1 MTSFFAIRR
10 KVDAKG
16 RVVLPMSV
24 RGALRLDDSNDGKA
38 TIVFVKDKRRVYI
51 RKVEGN
57 DVWQQQTKAEDLE
70 KK

>member
-16 RVVLPMSV
+16 RVVLPKEV
-24 RGALRLDDSNDGKA
+24 RKVLGVDKS

-51 RKVEGN
+51 RSVKG
-57 DVWQQQTKAEDLE
+57 DVWLTQEDP
-70 KK
+70 KKK

>member
-16 RVVLPMSV
+16 RVVLPRSV
-24 RGALRLDDSNDGKA
+24 RGALSIGNDGKA

-57 DVWQQQTKAEDLE
+57 DVWQVTQEDP
-70 KK
+70 KKK

>member
-16 RVVLPMSV
+16 RVVLPKSV
-24 RGALRLDDSNDGKA
+24 MLALGVAQSDA
-38 TIVFVKDKRRVYI
+38 IVFVKDKRRVYI
-51 RKVEGN
+51 RKVEG
-57 DVWQQQTKAEDLE
+57 DVWQQQQTKVEDLE

>member
-1 MTSFFAIRR
+1 M
-10 KVDAKG
+10 DAKG
-16 RVVLPMSV
+16 RVVLPRSV
-24 RGALRLDDSNDGKA
+24 RGALHIDDSNSA

-57 DVWQQQTKAEDLE
+57 DVWQQQQTKAEDLE

>member
-16 RVVLPMSV
+16 RVVLPREV
-24 RGALRLDDSNDGKA
+24 RKVLGANTDSA
-38 TIVFVKDKRRVYI
+38 IVFVKDKRRVYI
-51 RKVEGN
+51 RSVKG
-57 DVWQQQTKAEDLE
+57 DVWQRQQTKAEDLE

>member
-16 RVVLPMSV
+16 RVVLPREV
-24 RGALRLDDSNDGKA
+24 RKVLGANTDSA
-38 TIVFVKDKRRVYI
+38 IVFVKDKRRVYI
-51 RKVEGN
+51 RSVKG
-57 DVWQQQTKAEDLE
+57 DVWQQQQTKAEDLE

>member
-10 KVDAKG
+10 KVDEKG
-16 RVVLPMSV
+16 RVVLPKSV
-24 RGALRLDDSNDGKA
+24 RGALSIGNDGKA

-51 RKVEGN
+51 RKVEG
-57 DVWQQQTKAEDLE
+57 DVWQQQQTKVEDLE

>member
-16 RVVLPMSV
+16 RVVLPKSV
-24 RGALRLDDSNDGKA
+24 MRALGVVAQGDA
-38 TIVFVKDKRRVYI
+38 IVFVKDKRRVYI
-51 RKVEGN
+51 RKAKGN
-57 DVWQQQTKAEDLE
+57 DIWQQQIKGEDLE

>member
-16 RVVLPMSV
+16 RVVLPREV
-24 RGALRLDDSNDGKA
+24 RKTLGANTDSA
-38 TIVFVKDKRRVYI
+38 IVFVKDKRRVYI
-51 RKVEGN
+51 RSVKG
-57 DVWQQQTKAEDLE
+57 DVWQQQQTKAEDLE

>member
-16 RVVLPMSV
+16 RVVLPKSV
-24 RGALRLDDSNDGKA
+24 MLALGVAQSDA
-38 TIVFVKDKRRVYI
+38 IVFVKDKKRVYI
-51 RKVEGN
+51 RKVEG
-57 DVWQQQTKAEDLE
+57 DVWQQQQTKAEDLE

>member
-1 MTSFFAIRR
+1 M
-10 KVDAKG
+10 DAKG
-16 RVVLPMSV
+16 RVVLPKSV

-51 RKVEGN
+51 RKVEG
-57 DVWQQQTKAEDLE
+57 DVWKQQTKVEDLE

>member
-16 RVVLPMSV
+16 RVVLPRSV
-24 RGALRLDDSNDGKA
+24 MRALGVAKSDA
-38 TIVFVKDKRRVYI
+38 IVFVKDKRRVYI

-57 DVWQQQTKAEDLE
+57 DVWQVTQEDQ
-70 KK
+70 KKK

>member
-16 RVVLPMSV
+16 RVVLPREV
-24 RGALRLDDSNDGKA
+24 RKVLGANTDSA
-38 TIVFVKDKRRVYI
+38 IVFVKDKRRVYI
-51 RKVEGN
+51 RSVKG
-57 DVWQQQTKAEDLE
+57 DVWQQQQTKVEDLE

>member
-16 RVVLPMSV
+16 RVVLPREV
-24 RGALRLDDSNDGKA
+24 RKVLGVDKA

-51 RKVEGN
+51 RSVKG
-57 DVWQQQTKAEDLE
+57 DVWQQQTKVEDLE

>member
-16 RVVLPMSV
+16 RVVLPLEV
-24 RGALRLDDSNDGKA
+24 RKVLGANTDSA
-38 TIVFVKDKRRVYI
+38 IVFVKDKRRVYI
-51 RKVEGN
+51 RSVKG
-57 DVWQQQTKAEDLE
+57 DVWEQQQTKAEDLE

>member
-16 RVVLPMSV
+16 RVVLPRSV
-24 RGALRLDDSNDGKA
+24 RGALSIGNDGKA

-51 RKVEGN
+51 RSVKG
-57 DVWQQQTKAEDLE
+57 DVWQQQQTKAEDLE

>member
-16 RVVLPMSV
+16 RVVLPRSV
-24 RGALRLDDSNDGKA
+24 RGALRLDDGNRA

-57 DVWQQQTKAEDLE
+57 DVWQQQQTKAEDLE

>member
-16 RVVLPMSV
+16 RVVLPRSV
-24 RGALRLDDSNDGKA
+24 MRALGVSQSDA
-38 TIVFVKDKRRVYI
+38 IVFVKDKRRVYI

-57 DVWQQQTKAEDLE
+57 DVWQQQTKVEDLE

>member
-16 RVVLPMSV
+16 RVVLPREV
-24 RGALRLDDSNDGKA
+24 RKALGVDKS

-51 RKVEGN
+51 RSVKG
-57 DVWQQQTKAEDLE
+57 DVWLTQEDP
-70 KK
+70 KKK

>member
-16 RVVLPMSV
+16 RVVLPRSV
-24 RGALRLDDSNDGKA
+24 RGALSIGHDGKA

-51 RKVEGN
+51 RSVKG
-57 DVWQQQTKAEDLE
+57 DVWQQQQTKAEDLE

>member
-16 RVVLPMSV
+16 RVVLPKSV
-24 RGALRLDDSNDGKA
+24 MLALGVAQSDA
-38 TIVFVKDKRRVYI
+38 IVFVKDKRRVYI
-51 RKVEGN
+51 RKAEG
-57 DVWQQQTKAEDLE
+57 DVWQQQQTKAEDLE

>member
-16 RVVLPMSV
+16 RVVLPKSV
-24 RGALRLDDSNDGKA
+24 RGALRLDDGNSA

-51 RKVEGN
+51 RSVKG
-57 DVWQQQTKAEDLE
+57 DVWQQQQTKAEDLE

>member
-16 RVVLPMSV
+16 RVVLPLEV
-24 RGALRLDDSNDGKA
+24 RKVLGANTDSA
-38 TIVFVKDKRRVYI
+38 IVFVKDKRRVYI
-51 RKVEGN
+51 RSVKG
-57 DVWQQQTKAEDLE
+57 DVWQQQQTKAEDLE

>member
-16 RVVLPMSV
+16 RVVLPKSV
-24 RGALRLDDSNDGKA
+24 RGALSIGNDGKA

-51 RKVEGN
+51 RNIEGS
-57 DVWQQQTKAEDLE
+57 VWQQQQTKAEDLE

>member
-16 RVVLPMSV
+16 RVVLPREV
-24 RGALRLDDSNDGKA
+24 RKVLGMDKS

-51 RKVEGN
+51 RSVKG
-57 DVWQQQTKAEDLE
+57 DVWQDPE

>member
-10 KVDAKG
+10 KVDARG
-16 RVVLPMSV
+16 RVVLPKSV
-24 RGALRLDDSNDGKA
+24 RCALRLDDSNDGKA

-51 RKVEGN
+51 RSVKG
-57 DVWQQQTKAEDLE
+57 DVWQQQTKAEGLE

>member
-10 KVDAKG
+10 KVDEKG
-16 RVVLPMSV
+16 RVVLPKSV
-24 RGALRLDDSNDGKA
+24 RGALSIGNDGKA

-57 DVWQQQTKAEDLE
+57 DVWKQQTKAEDLE

>member
-16 RVVLPMSV
+16 RVVLPKEV
-24 RGALRLDDSNDGKA
+24 RKVLGANNDGKA

-51 RKVEGN
+51 RSVKG
-57 DVWQQQTKAEDLE
+57 DVWQQQQTKAEDLE

>member
-16 RVVLPMSV
+16 RVVLPRSV
-24 RGALRLDDSNDGKA
+24 RGALSIGNDGKD

-57 DVWQQQTKAEDLE
+57 DVWQQQQTKAEDLE

>member
-16 RVVLPMSV
+16 RVVLPKSV
-24 RGALRLDDSNDGKA
+24 RSALSIGNDGKA

-57 DVWQQQTKAEDLE
+57 DVWQQQQTKAEDLE